1 MMALE
6 MFYVV
11 QNDLDQI
18 ADLMV
23 RELKSDQSFLNQI
36 ITYLLENK
44 GKMIRPTL
52 VILASNICGG
62 IEEKTLHSLGAAVE
76 ILHMATLVHD
86 DIVDEAE
93 LRRGATTIN
102 RLYGNKLAVLTG
114 DFLYARAL
122 GIINRIPA
130 GVDLV
135 SNIVAHL
142 VQGEFMQIANSFKV
156 EQKIENYWQL
166 INYKTAYFIANCCK
180 LGALVSSGEKHKI
193 DALTAYGQYLG
204 TAFQICDDLLDFSA
218 NARKLGKETYKDV
231 ANGIYTLPVL
241 HALKN
246 SDEQKEFREILT
258 KDLMTS
264 EDFHNLVEILERSGS
279 LEYAFNEAAALC
291 ERARGELK
299 IFSASVEKE
308 MLLELTHF
316 TLKRDY

>member
-1 MMALE
+1 MMPLE

-11 QNDLDQI
+11 QNDLEQI

-36 ITYLLENK
+36 ITYLVENK

-62 IEEKTLHSLGAAVE
+62 AEEKTLHSLGAAVE

-102 RLYGNKLAVLTG
+102 KLYGSKLAVLVG

-130 GVDLV
+130 GVELV
-135 SNIVAHL
+135 SNIVSHL
-142 VQGEFMQIANSFKV
+142 VQGEFLQIANSFKL
-156 EQKIENYWQL
+156 EQNIENYWKL
-166 INYKTAYFIANCCK
+166 INYKTAYFIATCCK
-180 LGALVSSGEKHKI
+180 LGALVSSGDKEKI
-193 DALTAYGQYLG
+193 TALTAYGQYVG

-218 NARKLGKETYKDV
+218 NSRKLGKPTYKDV

-246 SDEQKEFREILT
+246 SREQTELRGILT
-258 KDLMTS
+258 KDLMNS
-264 EDFHNLVEILERSGS
+264 EDFYNLVKILERSGS
-279 LEYAFNEAAALC
+279 LEYAFKEAAALC
-291 ERARGELK
+291 EKAREELK
-299 IFSASVEKE
+299 MFAPSVEKE
-308 MLLELTHF
+308 MLLEMTHF